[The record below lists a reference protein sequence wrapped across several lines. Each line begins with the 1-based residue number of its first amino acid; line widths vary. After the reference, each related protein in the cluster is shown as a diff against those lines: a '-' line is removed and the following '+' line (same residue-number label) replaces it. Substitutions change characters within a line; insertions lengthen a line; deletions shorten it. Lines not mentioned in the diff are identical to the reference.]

1 MALDRETV
9 ARILRTARENRGLSQ
24 HAVAKRL
31 RVSRTLIA
39 QIELGN
45 RPVTDEELLQFA
57 TLYGQ
62 TLVELKGT
70 EVSEDDDPV
79 TAAVLKLAPELA
91 ADDMQTRIHAVL
103 GPLLETSR
111 LEGLLEHA
119 ARIGPPIY
127 ALPAPRTPSD
137 AIAQG
142 EQIADQERQ
151 RLGIRRAPIA
161 DLPHLIADQSMHV
174 FALELPERM
183 SGLFVQHASVG
194 SAIVVNAACDAARRR
209 FFMAHGY
216 AHALFDRTGV
226 AKVCKDTNSK
236 DLIERRAHAFAAAF
250 LLPSAGVEETVR
262 RFGKGGGSR
271 NVQWVFDGG
280 TDRAVRAEQR
290 SAPGS
295 QAITFVDAAA
305 IAHRFGAAY
314 NLTVSRL
321 LGLGLI
327 SEADNGRLLKRKAVE
342 LANRWLAIFGPGTGD
357 VQPSS
362 PVGEVVQIS
371 NRATELSG
379 LDAERLH
386 LFVEAYRRGLVAKS
400 ELPVELSV
408 LVPGLSQE
416 TLLEFVEAVR

>member
-24 HAVAKRL
+24 QAVAKKL

-45 RPVTDEELLQFA
+45 RPVTDDELLQFA
-57 TLYGQ
+57 NLYGR

-70 EVSEDDDPV
+70 QVSEGDDPV
-79 TAAVLKLAPELA
+79 TAALLKLAPELA
-91 ADDMQTRIHAVL
+91 TDDMQTRIHAVL
-103 GPLLETSR
+103 GPLLQASR
-111 LEGLLEHA
+111 LEGLLE
-119 ARIGPPIY
+119 RPVEIGPPIY
-127 ALPAPRTPSD
+127 SLPVPRTASD

-142 EQIADQERQ
+142 EQIADQERR
-151 RLGIRRAPIA
+151 RLGIRHAPIA
-161 DLPHLIADQSMHV
+161 DLPRLIADQSIRV
-174 FALELPERM
+174 FAFELPEHM
-183 SGLFVQHASVG
+183 SGLFLKHASVG
-194 SAIVVNAACDAARRR
+194 AAIVVNAAHTAVRRR

-216 AHALFDRTGV
+216 AHALFDRSGV
-226 AKVCKDTNSK
+226 AKVCNGTNSK
-236 DLIERRAHAFAAAF
+236 DLIERRAHAFAAAL
-250 LLPSAGVEETVR
+250 LLPSAGVEDAVR

-271 NVQWVFDGG
+271 NVQWVFDGA

-295 QAITFVDAAA
+295 QAITYVDAAS
-305 IAHRFGAAY
+305 IAQRFGAAY

-327 SEADNGRLLKRKAVE
+327 SEADNERLLKRKSIE
-342 LANRWLAIFGPGTGD
+342 LANRWLAIFVPITAE
-357 VQPSS
+357 VQPSN
-362 PVGEVVQIS
+362 PVGAVVQLS
-371 NRATELSG
+371 NRVTELSG

-386 LFVEAYRRGLVAKS
+386 LFIEAYRRGLVAKS

-416 TLLEFVEAVR
+416 TLLEFVEAAR

>member
-24 HAVAKRL
+24 HAVAKKL
-31 RVSRTLIA
+31 RVSRTLVA

-45 RPVTDEELLQFA
+45 RPVTDDELLQFA
-57 TLYGQ
+57 NLYGR

-70 EVSEDDDPV
+70 QVSEGDDPV
-79 TAAVLKLAPELA
+79 TAALLKLAPELA

-111 LEGLLEHA
+111 LEGLLERPA
-119 ARIGPPIY
+119 QIGPPIY
-127 ALPAPRTPSD
+127 SLPAPRTPSD

-151 RLGIRRAPIA
+151 RLGIRHAPIT
-161 DLPHLIADQSMHV
+161 DLPHLIADQSIRV

-194 SAIVVNAACDAARRR
+194 SAIGVNAAHAAARRR

-216 AHALFDRTGV
+216 AHALFDRSGV

-236 DLIERRAHAFAAAF
+236 ELIERRAHAFAAAF

-271 NVQWVFDGG
+271 NVQWVFDGA
-280 TDRAVRAEQR
+280 TDRSVRAEQR

-295 QAITFVDAAA
+295 QAITYVDVAS
-305 IAHRFGAAY
+305 IADRFGSAY
-314 NLTVSRL
+314 SLTISRL

-327 SEADNGRLLKRKAVE
+327 SEADNERLLKRKSVE
-342 LANRWLAIFGPGTGD
+342 LANRWLAIFSPDAGD
-357 VQPSS
+357 VQPSN
-362 PVGEVVQIS
+362 PVGAVVQLS
-371 NRATELSG
+371 NRVTELSG

-386 LFVEAYRRGLVAKS
+386 LFIEAYRRGLADKS
-400 ELPVELSV
+400 DLPVELSV

-416 TLLEFVEAVR
+416 TLLQFVEATR

>member
-24 HAVAKRL
+24 QAVAKKL

-45 RPVTDEELLQFA
+45 RPVTDDELLQFA
-57 TLYGQ
+57 NLYGR
-62 TLVELKGT
+62 TLVEFKGT
-70 EVSEDDDPV
+70 QVSEGDDPV
-79 TAAVLKLAPELA
+79 TAALLKLAPELA
-91 ADDMQTRIHAVL
+91 TDDMQTRIHAVL
-103 GPLLETSR
+103 GPLLQASR
-111 LEGLLEHA
+111 LEGLLERPA
-119 ARIGPPIY
+119 EIRPPVY
-127 ALPAPRTPSD
+127 SLPAPRTASD

-151 RLGIRRAPIA
+151 RLGIRHAPIT
-161 DLPHLIADQSMHV
+161 DLPRLIADQSVRV
-174 FALELPERM
+174 FAFELPEHV
-183 SGLFVQHASVG
+183 SGLFVKHASVG
-194 SAIVVNAACDAARRR
+194 AAIVVNTAHTAVRRR

-216 AHALFDRTGV
+216 AHALFAGV
-226 AKVCKDTNSK
+226 FKVCKDTNSK
-236 DLIERRAHAFAAAF
+236 ELIEQRAHAFAAAF
-250 LLPSAGVEETVR
+250 LLPSSGVEETVR

-271 NVQWVFDGG
+271 NVQWVFDGA

-295 QAITFVDAAA
+295 QAITYVDAVS
-305 IAHRFGAAY
+305 IAQRFGAAY

-327 SEADNGRLLKRKAVE
+327 SEADNERLLKRRTVE
-342 LANRWLAIFGPGTGD
+342 LANLWLAIFGPDAGD
-357 VQPSS
+357 VQPSNLAGG
-362 PVGEVVQIS
+362 VAQLS
-371 NRATELSG
+371 NRVTELSG

-386 LFVEAYRRGLVAKS
+386 LFIEAYRRGLADKS
-400 ELPVELSV
+400 DLPVELSV

-416 TLLEFVEAVR
+416 TLLQFVEAAR